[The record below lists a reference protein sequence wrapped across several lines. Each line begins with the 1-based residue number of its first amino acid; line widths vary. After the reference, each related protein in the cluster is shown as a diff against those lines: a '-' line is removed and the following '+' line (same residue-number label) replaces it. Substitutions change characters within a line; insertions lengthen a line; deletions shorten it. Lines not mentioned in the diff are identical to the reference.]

1 MTMMRTM
8 INRSRWAAFIV
19 LPFFAVTPRLYA
31 QDTLRLD
38 LKKALA
44 IAFTESP
51 TIKIADKEIKKRQF
65 ARKESLAAL
74 FPQVNF
80 TTDYNRTLKKQ
91 VMYMDVD
98 MGDMGDMMPP
108 GMEMDGMDDGFEVGR
123 SNNWSTGFYASLP
136 LVNASLWKSL
146 KISATDVELAM
157 EQARSSKIA
166 MQSEVKKSFYAVLL
180 ANDSYH
186 VFKQSYD
193 NALENYED
201 IQRKFEQGVV
211 AEFDLIRADVRVKN
225 TEPNVLQ
232 AENSRALA
240 QRRLKALMGIDLEA
254 PICCEGELRDYE
266 AQLFADYLST
276 DTTLAHNSDLKQL
289 DLQRQQLSSSLQLRK
304 FDYLP
309 TLSLTGMYQWN
320 AMSNDF
326 KFKNYRW
333 NPYSVIGLS
342 LNIPIISGGNKYYKI
357 RETKISLEQMEL
369 QRDDRQRQLQLTVQ
383 QYMDNMKT
391 CVKRYD
397 AARKGVE
404 QAKKGYLISQKR
416 YDTGAGTLIEMN
428 DAEFALTQARLNQ
441 HQAIYDYMVAKADLE
456 KVLGNALEE

>member
-1 MTMMRTM
+1 ML
-8 INRSRWAAFIV
+8 INQKKLAAFMV
-19 LPFFAVTPRLYA
+19 LPFLTIAQSVYA

-38 LKKALA
+38 LKQALA

-51 TIKIADKEIKKRQF
+51 TIKVADKEITKKRYS
-65 ARKESLAAL
+65 RKESLSAL

-98 MGDMGDMMPP
+98 MGDMGDAMPP
-108 GMEMDGMDDGFEVGR
+108 GMDTPSMDDGFEVGR
-123 SNNWSTGFYASLP
+123 SNNWSTGFYATMP
-136 LVNASLWKSL
+136 LLNASLWKSL
-146 KISATDVELAM
+146 SLSATDVELAM
-157 EQARSSKIA
+157 EQARSSRIA
-166 MQSEVKKSFYAVLL
+166 LQSEVKKSYYAVLL
-180 ANDSYH
+180 ANDSYR

-201 IQRKFEQGVV
+201 IQRKFDQGVV

-232 AENSRALA
+232 ADNARTLAL
-240 QRRLKALMGIDLEA
+240 RRLKVLMGVALDA
-254 PICCEGELRDYE
+254 PIACEGGLNDFERH
-266 AQLFADYLST
+266 LFGDYLST
-276 DTTLAHNSDLKQL
+276 DTTLTQNTDLKQL
-289 DLQRQQLSSSLQLRK
+289 DLQTRQLQGTLQLRK

-333 NPYSVIGLS
+333 NPYSVVGLS
-342 LNIPIISGGNKYYKI
+342 LNIPIFSGGNKYYKI
-357 RETKISLEQMEL
+357 KETKITLEQMEL
-369 QRDDRQRQLQLTVQ
+369 QRDDVHRNLKLAVQ
-383 QYMDNMKT
+383 QQMDNLTT

-397 AARKGVE
+397 AARKGVD
-404 QAKKGYLISQKR
+404 QAERGCLIAQKR
-416 YDTGAGTLIEMN
+416 YDTGAGTLLEVN
-428 DAEFALTQARLNQ
+428 DADFALTQARLNQ
-441 HQAIYDYMVAKADLE
+441 NQAVYDYMVAKAELE
-456 KVLGNALEE
+456 KLLGNALEE